1 MKLHEVRKKY
11 IDFFQQRSHK
21 NIPSSALVPEND
33 PTTLFTGSGMQPLIP
48 YLLGKD
54 HPMGDCL
61 VDSQKCFRSE
71 DIEEVGDNR
80 HTTFF
85 EMLGNWSLGHYFKK
99 EQLDYFFTFL
109 VEEIGIDP
117 NRLYVTVFLGDEES
131 QIKKDDES
139 VKIWKKLFSRYGI
152 EANMVALG
160 TEENGANVGMQG
172 GRIFAYG
179 SKKNWWS
186 RSGVPR
192 AMPMGEPG
200 GPDSEV
206 FFEFTSVEHN
216 TEFGD
221 HCHPNCDC
229 GRYMEIG
236 NSVFMEFLRTEE
248 GFETLPRKNV
258 DFGGGL
264 ERITAASEDQSDLF
278 QIDVFRSIISTIEK
292 QSLKKYE
299 ENTKAFR
306 IIADHIRAS
315 VFIMGDG
322 VIPSNTRQGYVLRR
336 LLRRAVRF
344 ADSLE
349 IPEGQLSKLM
359 DSIVAYY
366 ADSYPALEKNL
377 SFLKETFNT
386 EEKKFRTTL
395 AKGMKEFERL
405 AQRGNISGKDAF
417 VLFSTYGFPMKM
429 IQELSLERG
438 LSFDKTQYEKEF
450 EEHRNLSRTASS
462 GTFKGGLADSS
473 EKTTMLHTSTHLMLA
488 GLRKYLGDHVHQAGS
503 NITQERIRFDFTHG
517 EKVSKD
523 ILEKVEVYVN
533 EAIAKGCHVRI
544 EEMAKDE
551 AKASGVEG
559 SFWDKYPERVHVY
572 VVESTDGTIYSKE
585 LCGGPHVENTGTI
598 RGKFSIIK
606 EESSSAG
613 VRRVKAIL
621 SL

>member
-417 VLFSTYGFPMKM
+417 VLFSTYGFPMEM